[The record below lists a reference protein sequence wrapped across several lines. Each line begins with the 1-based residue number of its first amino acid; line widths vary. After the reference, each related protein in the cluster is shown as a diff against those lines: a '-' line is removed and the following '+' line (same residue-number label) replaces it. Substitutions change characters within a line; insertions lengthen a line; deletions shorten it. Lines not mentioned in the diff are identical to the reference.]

1 MFSHFRFGQFR
12 ILNLRILL
20 TNIYYD
26 CFFNWQTEKKNL
38 FWTNKKFVFFFNCS
52 NWEKIVEKI
61 RETNWWNYLM
71 DSLKVEI
78 DEEDSSVTRPEELVK
93 KLFHRAGLKIITELK
108 QQKMPKGL
116 YPVKMFVL
124 QSNSWIKPLAQKKV
138 PQKILSNSISTSIS
152 MECFRG

>member
-1 MFSHFRFGQFR
+1 MVKE
-12 ILNLRILL
+12 NL
-20 TNIYYD
+20 TSGD
-26 CFFNWQTEKKNL
+26 E
-38 FWTNKKFVFFFNCS
+38 
-52 NWEKIVEKI
+52 
-61 RETNWWNYLM
+61 
-71 DSLKVEI
+71 VEI

-138 PQKILSNSISTSIS
+138 PQKILSKSISRMP
-152 MECFRG
+152 MECLMEQDNLICQRIL